1 MKLGGVELKDVK
13 NKSIRQLVAN
23 FRNEY
28 ISNGIDE
35 KTMSDDP
42 IQQFEKWF
50 SEALENKVLEPNA
63 FHLSTC
69 SEDGRP
75 SGRVMLLKGFS
86 DEGFIFFTNYDSRKG
101 NDLKKNANASMTFL
115 WLELYRQIRIE
126 GSVSRIPAKDSDE
139 YFHSRPRGSQVGAA
153 VSAQSKALSGRDDL
167 ENAAQELEK
176 NFSGREIPRPEN
188 WGGLLLKPIRIEF
201 WQGRVNRLHDRI
213 LYEAADGGKW
223 TRSRL
228 YP

>member
-42 IQQFEKWF
+42 VQQFEKWF

-69 SEDGRP
+69 SADGRP

-101 NDLKKNANASMTFL
+101 NDLKENANASMTFL

-126 GSVSRIPAKDSDE
+126 GSVSRISPEESDE
-139 YFHSRPRGSQVGAA
+139 YFHSRPRGSQIGAA
-153 VSAQSKALSGRDDL
+153 VSAQSKVLSGRDEL
-167 ENAAQELEK
+167 ENAAGELEK
-176 NFSGREIPRPEN
+176 KFSGKEIPRPEN
-188 WGGLLLKPIRIEF
+188 WGGLLLKPIRMEF

-213 LYEAADGGKW
+213 LYESSNGGKW
-223 TRSRL
+223 TKSRL